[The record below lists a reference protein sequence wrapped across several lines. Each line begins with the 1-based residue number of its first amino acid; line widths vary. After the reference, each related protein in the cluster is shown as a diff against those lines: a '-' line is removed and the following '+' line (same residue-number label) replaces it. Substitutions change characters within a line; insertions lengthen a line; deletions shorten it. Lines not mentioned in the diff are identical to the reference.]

1 MPLDQTPI
9 IDALIQI
16 VGEANLIQ
24 NEQDKARYLMDWRK
38 QYNGNSM
45 AVVKPATTAEVSA
58 ILKLADEQNIAI
70 IPQGGNTGLCG
81 GATPDQGEHNLV
93 ISTERMKTIR
103 EVDTSSQ
110 TITVEA
116 GCILD
121 HIKSAADEHGLLFP
135 LDLGARGT
143 CQIGGN
149 LSTNAGG
156 LNVIRYGNTR
166 ELTLGIEVVL
176 MGGKVLSL
184 LSKLKKD
191 NTGYDLKDLFI
202 GAEGTLGVITA
213 ATLKLFPKPIATTT
227 GFAAMRDIDAAIS
240 LLHRCQAASGGNVIA
255 FELMPKTII
264 ENVRHFYPD
273 TPLPISDIPRFSAL
287 IEIASTAEDSGTPD
301 HEGTMPLEK
310 NLTEVL
316 AKAIEDGLVLD
327 ATIARNLTQRNTIWQ
342 IRELTPE
349 SEIKAGKAY
358 KSDISIPLKHMSAFY
373 DEAEKAATAIMPG
386 IRIFGFGH
394 LGDGNLHYNLSEPQE
409 KRSDFLEY
417 YPAFDEMMKTL
428 VMKYEGSISAEHGIG
443 QKKRDVFISTKDP
456 VALEVMRSIKVA
468 LDPKHLMNPGKVV

>member
-9 IDALIQI
+9 IDALIRI
-16 VGEANLIQ
+16 VGEANLVQ
-24 NEQDKARYLMDWRK
+24 GEQDKARYLTDWRK
-38 QYNGNSM
+38 QYQGDSI
-45 AVVKPATTAEVSA
+45 AVVKPANTAEVSA
-58 ILKLADEQNIAI
+58 ILKLADEQDIAV

-81 GATPDQGEHNLV
+81 GATPDQGNRNLV
-93 ISTERMKTIR
+93 ISTERMAHIR
-103 EVDTSSQ
+103 DVDTSSQ

-121 HIKSAADEHGLLFP
+121 HIKSAADAHDLLFP

-166 ELTLGIEVVL
+166 ELTLGVEVVL

-202 GAEGTLGVITA
+202 GAEGTLGIITA
-213 ATLKLFPKPIATTT
+213 ATLKLFPKPIATAT
-227 GFAAMRDIDAAIS
+227 GFAAMRDIDAAITV
-240 LLHRCQAASGGNVIA
+240 LHRCQAASGGNVIA

-264 ENVRHFYPD
+264 DNVRYFYPD
-273 TPLPISDIPRFSAL
+273 TPLPISELPRFSAL
-287 IEIASTAEDSGTPD
+287 IEIASTAEDSGKPNA
-301 HEGTMPLEK
+301 EGTMPLEK
-310 NLTEVL
+310 TLTEVL
-316 AKAIEDGLVLD
+316 AKAMEDGLVLD
-327 ATIARNLTQRNTIWQ
+327 ATIASNLTQRNTIWQ

-373 DEAEKAATAIMPG
+373 DEAEQAATAIMPG
-386 IRIFGFGH
+386 VRIFGFGH
-394 LGDGNLHYNLSEPQE
+394 LGDGNLHYNLSEPLE
-409 KRSDFLEY
+409 NRPDFFDFYE
-417 YPAFDEMMKTL
+417 AFDEMMKTL
-428 VMKYEGSISAEHGIG
+428 VEKYEGSISAEHGIG
-443 QKKRDVFISTKDP
+443 QKKRDMFLSTKDP
-456 VALEVMRSIKVA
+456 AAIDVMRSIKAA
-468 LDPKHLMNPGKVV
+468 LDPKNLMNPGKVV

>member
-9 IDALIQI
+9 IDALIHI
-16 VGEANLIQ
+16 VGKANLVQ
-24 NEQDKARYLMDWRK
+24 KEQDMARYLTDWRK
-38 QYNGNSM
+38 QYQGGAI
-45 AVVKPATTAEVSA
+45 AVVKPANTAEVSA

-81 GATPDQGEHNLV
+81 GATPDQNNHNLV

-103 EVDTSSQ
+103 DVDISSQ

-121 HIKSAADEHGLLFP
+121 HIKSAADAHDMLFP

-166 ELTLGIEVVL
+166 ELTLGVEVVL

-213 ATLKLFPKPIATTT
+213 ATLKLFPKPTATAT
-227 GFAAMRDIDAAIS
+227 GFAAMRDIDAAIT

-264 ENVRHFYPD
+264 ENVRHFYPE
-273 TPLPISDIPRFSAL
+273 TALPLSDLPRFSAL
-287 IEIASTAEDSGTPD
+287 IEIASTAENASKADPD
-301 HEGTMPLEK
+301 GTMPLERT
-310 NLTEVL
+310 LTEVL
-316 AKAIEDGLVLD
+316 AKAMEDGLVLD
-327 ATIARNLTQRNTIWQ
+327 ATIASNLTQRNAIWE

-349 SEIKAGKAY
+349 SEIKAGMAY
-358 KSDISIPLKHMSAFY
+358 KSDISIPLKHMAAFY
-373 DEAEKAATAIMPG
+373 DEAEREATAIMPG

-394 LGDGNLHYNLSEPQE
+394 LGDGNLHYNLCEPHE
-409 KRSDFLEY
+409 KRPDFLEY
-417 YPAFDEMMKTL
+417 YSVFDDMLRILIE
-428 VMKYEGSISAEHGIG
+428 KYEGSISAEHGIG
-443 QKKRDVFISTKDP
+443 QKKRDLFIRTKDP
-456 VALEVMRSIKVA
+456 AALDVMRSIKSA
-468 LDPKHLMNPGKVV
+468 LDPKGLMNPGKVV